1 MTEPTHVVVPVP
13 LAQRIAKVLSAP
25 EFSLPY
31 HVVAPLLSGLA
42 ACEPHTPAA
51 EEADTHAPA

>member
-31 HVVAPLLSGLA
+31 YVVTPLISGLA
-42 ACEPHTPAA
+42 ACEPHTPEA
-51 EEADTHAPA
+51 EEADSNA